1 MQLPTEIAKLP
12 VASVLEELR
21 RALATKSNAV
31 LQAEPG
37 AGKTTGVPLALSM
50 ASWLDGQR
58 IIMLEPRRLAARAAA
73 WRMADLLGE
82 DVGNTVGYRMRLDN
96 REGPQTKILVVTE
109 GILTRMLHKDP
120 ALEGIGLI
128 IFDEYHERSLNADL
142 GLASCL
148 DIQQMW
154 RPELRILVMSATLE
168 TERIAAILGEA
179 TTIHVEGRLFPVE
192 TSYVNHR
199 KKVSDVA
206 RQVVAAVQQALRN
219 DSSSILVFLPG
230 AREIR
235 RVHRSLKNS
244 ELAENGDVAIHPLY
258 GSLPRKAQ
266 LEAIAPPASGLRKV
280 VLATDIAETSLT
292 IEGVRLVIDSGLRRT
307 PRFDP
312 RTGMTRLETT
322 RISQAS
328 ADQRRGRAGRVGPGR
343 CYRLWTAAE
352 HAVMP
357 AFDEPEILNA
367 DMAPLVL
374 NLADWGVTAP
384 NSLRWLDAPPDGAFA
399 QARQLLQSLQA
410 LDDKGKITRHGRAIQ
425 ALGAHPRLG
434 HMLLH
439 SVDIGVGATACFLAA
454 LLAERDILRSRAGQ
468 PLPNIELR
476 LQALEHITSDN
487 PRYSSRI
494 AGMEIDRGACRHV
507 RQIAQRWR
515 RQLGIKHNAK
525 ARHAD
530 AGPALAF
537 AYPDRIARKR
547 PGRSA
552 HFHLSNGRGAMLS
565 KSSPLLNS
573 DFLVVAS
580 IDDKGPDAV
589 IRLAA
594 PLTEDDLLECF
605 QDSIECVAS
614 IAWDST
620 QKRVQARDEWRLGE
634 LLIKRAPLIRPDPAK
649 TTAALLQG
657 IREEG
662 IECLPWTRDTR
673 NWQAR
678 VLFLRRT
685 FGDEWPDVTDAALF
699 ASLEKWLSPFVKG
712 LTRLDELR
720 RIDLTTCLSN
730 WLTWRQKKRLESLAP
745 THITVPS
752 GSRIRLDYESAEVP
766 VLPVRLQEMFG
777 ARETPQVAGG
787 RVPVLVKLLSP
798 AQRPVQVTR
807 DLENFWNE
815 TYEQV
820 RKDLYGRYPRHYWPE
835 NPWTATPTRRTKPRR
850 S

>member
-1 MQLPTEIAKLP
+1 MQIPIEIAKLP
-12 VASVLEELR
+12 VASVLEELGS
-21 RALATKSNAV
+21 ALATKSNAV

-37 AGKTTGVPLALSM
+37 AGKTTGVPLALIT
-50 ASWLDGQR
+50 AAWLKGQR

-82 DVGNTVGYRMRLDN
+82 NVGNTVGYRMRLDN
-96 REGPQTKILVVTE
+96 REGPHTKILVVTE
-109 GILTRMLHKDP
+109 GVLTRMLHEDP
-120 ALEGIGLI
+120 ALEGTGLV

-142 GLASCL
+142 GLALAL

-168 TERIAAILGEA
+168 AERVAAILGEA
-179 TTIHVEGRLFPVE
+179 ATIHVEGRLFPVE
-192 TSYVNHR
+192 TSYIHHR
-199 KKVSDVA
+199 KKASDSV
-206 RQVVAAVQQALRN
+206 RQVVGAVRQAIQN
-219 DSSSILVFLPG
+219 EEGSILVFLPG

-244 ELAENGDVAIHPLY
+244 DLEKNGNVVIYPLH

-292 IEGVRLVIDSGLRRT
+292 IEGVRVVIDSGLRRT

-322 RISQAS
+322 RISRAS
-328 ADQRRGRAGRVGPGR
+328 AEQRRGRAGRVASGS

-352 HAVMP
+352 HAAMP

-374 NLADWGVTAP
+374 DLADWGVTDPDA
-384 NSLRWLDAPPDGAFA
+384 LRWLDAPPDGAVA
-399 QARQLLQSLQA
+399 VARQLLQSLNA

-425 ALGAHPRLG
+425 TLGAHPRLG
-434 HMLLH
+434 HMLLR
-439 SVDIGVGATACFLAA
+439 SADIGIGATACNLAA
-454 LLAERDILRSRAGQ
+454 LLGERDILRSRDGP
-468 PLPNIELR
+468 PLPDIELR
-476 LQALEHITSDN
+476 LQALEQTSSDKI
-487 PRYSSRI
+487 RWSSLI
-494 AGMEIDRGACRHV
+494 AGMEIDRGACGHV
-507 RQIAQRWR
+507 RQIAKRWR
-515 RQLGIKHNAK
+515 RQLGIKKSAR
-525 ARHAD
+525 ARHTD
-530 AGPALAF
+530 AGLALAF

-565 KSSPLLNS
+565 KTSSLLNS

-580 IDDKGPDAV
+580 IDDQGADAL

-594 PLTEDDLLECF
+594 SLTEDDLLECF
-605 QDSIECVAS
+605 QDSIECVAN
-614 IAWDST
+614 ITWDST
-620 QKRVQARDEWRLGE
+620 EKRVQVRDEWRLGE
-634 LLIKRAPLIRPDPAK
+634 LRVKRAPIARSDPAK

-662 IECLPWTRDTR
+662 IQSLPWTRDTR

-685 FGDEWPDVTDAALF
+685 FGDEWPDVTDAALI
-699 ASLEKWLSPFVKG
+699 ASLEKWLSPFVQG
-712 LTRLDELR
+712 MTRLDELR

-730 WLTWRQKKRLESLAP
+730 LLEWNQKKCLESLAP

-777 ARETPQVAGG
+777 AREASRVGGG

-835 NPWTATPTRRTKPRR
+835 NPWKATPTRGTKPRG